1 MSTDL
6 SRGVSHKFDDENVTW
21 LPFGKFK
28 GLAYTIFDVNVEKR
42 TADVMFRFEPNT
54 KCFYHRHV
62 AASSAIVIDGEH
74 HIYEVDEATGEE
86 SHVVKSVGTFTYK
99 PGGDIHI
106 EGGGD
111 EGVTVFMHMEAD
123 TDLMYEVLED
133 DLSLKMS
140 VSVQQF
146 KATLDQI
153 RSVGSK

>member
-1 MSTDL
+1 MSEEL
-6 SRGVSHKFDDENVTW
+6 NKAISFRFDDQNVTW

-28 GLAYTIFDVNVEKR
+28 GLAYTIFDVDVEKR

-62 AASSAIVIDGEH
+62 AASSALV
-74 HIYEVDEATGEE
+74 VDEATGVE
-86 SHVVKSVGTFTYK
+86 SHVVKPVGTFTYK
-99 PGGDIHI
+99 SGGDVHI

-111 EGVTVFMHMEAD
+111 QGVTVFMHMEAE

-133 DLSLKMS
+133 DLSLKMA

-146 KATLDQI
+146 KETLDRI
-153 RSVGSK
+153 KSKG

>member
-1 MSTDL
+1 MSEEL
-6 SRGVSHKFDDENVTW
+6 NKAISFRFDDQNVTW

-28 GLAYTIFDVNVEKR
+28 GLAYTIFDVDVEKR

-62 AASSAIVIDGEH
+62 AASSALVVDGEH
-74 HIYEVDEATGEE
+74 HVFEVDEATGIE
-86 SHVVKSVGTFTYK
+86 SHVIKPVGTFTYK
-99 PGGDIHI
+99 SGGDVHI

-111 EGVTVFMHMEAD
+111 QGVTVFMHMEAE

-133 DLSLKMS
+133 NLSLKMA

-146 KATLDQI
+146 KETLDRI
-153 RSVGSK
+153 KSKG